1 MKFNLTKESKFKVNQ
16 ERKLAH
22 NRLYHDGY
30 YWCNAWF
37 VQNGTNGSKELEKEM
52 TDISNYMTDIVLPN
66 GILDI
71 WEIVDELELESVGYD
86 EYNVFCSTDLA
97 NYWIRLIARRGDY
110 NMYINV
116 YEKDQ

>member
-22 NRLYHDGY
+22 NRLYHDGH
-30 YWCNAWF
+30 YWCNTWF

-71 WEIVDELELESVGYD
+71 WKILFL
-86 EYNVFCSTDLA
+86 
-97 NYWIRLIARRGDY
+97 
-110 NMYINV
+110 
-116 YEKDQ
+116 